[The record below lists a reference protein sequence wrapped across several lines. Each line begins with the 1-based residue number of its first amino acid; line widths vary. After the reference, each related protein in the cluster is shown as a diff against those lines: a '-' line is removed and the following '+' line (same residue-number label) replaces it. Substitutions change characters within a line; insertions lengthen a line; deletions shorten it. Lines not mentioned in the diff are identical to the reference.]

1 MPFSAGPN
9 IAARPNLVFE
19 YDLGDVQ
26 NSYKGEPTTNVMR
39 QSNNVTGTQ
48 YGYNDEYSTSQ
59 LVKTWY
65 PNLITP
71 IGTGATLL
79 SEQNAGASFYYCLNW
94 FDDSEDGK
102 RCLSAYIYPLTSGIT
117 NFTIGMIA
125 DPGNSV
131 IFNLDTGATTVG
143 AGLSN
148 ANAFYS
154 PVPGAPGWYRIG
166 ANIDGRVG
174 GWVAGI
180 GLGLATSYTPS
191 APFKSFYICGVQYER
206 NIATHCTQFTQ
217 AQTTRSSTQ
226 GLLDISGYNRTINLS
241 SVSFTSTAQM
251 TFDGTDDYIPSIG
264 TAVIPAGSSPYT
276 VSVWV
281 NRGRNNVGYEELLA
295 QWTNANSGNSF
306 FFGFNN
312 SNVRFS
318 DSWNDVSVS
327 GAGNTNVWM
336 NLVGVNTG
344 ANAYI
349 YLNGALAATKGSAL
363 TYTGTGPLIMGRQ
376 GELAG
381 EYFLGRMNN
390 VQIYNSALSAQQVLQ
405 NYNQLKTRFNIT

>member
-1 MPFSAGPN
+1 MPYSAGPN

-26 NSYKGEPTTNVMR
+26 NSYKGEPTTNLLTYSSAFNGGPWQEYCGNTSNVTYNTTDVIAPDGSTTALKVVR
-39 QSNNVTGTQ
+39 NNVTSCGASTTWGLLYSAGGTLVSGNTYTTSIWARCASGTVSMVFGLSDYYTTTVTLTTTWQRFTYTWNYTAPGQTERVFEFLSTAQDITYYVWGAQTEQKDHATQ
-48 YGYNDEYSTSQ
+48 YIAS
-59 LVKTWY
+59 
-65 PNLITP
+65 
-71 IGTGATLL
+71 
-79 SEQNAGASFYYCLNW
+79 GASQ
-94 FDDSEDGK
+94 
-102 RCLSAYIYPLTSGIT
+102 
-117 NFTIGMIA
+117 
-125 DPGNSV
+125 
-131 IFNLDTGATTVG
+131 
-143 AGLSN
+143 
-148 ANAFYS
+148 
-154 PVPGAPGWYRIG
+154 
-166 ANIDGRVG
+166 
-174 GWVAGI
+174 
-180 GLGLATSYTPS
+180 
-191 APFKSFYICGVQYER
+191 GV
-206 NIATHCTQFTQ
+206 
-217 AQTTRSSTQ
+217 RSSTQ
-226 GLLDISGYNRTINLS
+226 GLLDVSGYNRTINLS
-241 SVSFTSTAQM
+241 NMSFTSTAQM

-264 TAVIPAGSSPYT
+264 TAVVPAGSSPYT

-363 TYTGTGPLIMGRQ
+363 TYTGTGPFIMGRQ

-390 VQIYNSALSAQQVLQ
+390 VQIYNSALSAQEVLR
-405 NYNQLKTRFNIT
+405 NYNQLKTRFNLL

>member
-1 MPFSAGPN
+1 MPYSAGPN

-26 NSYKGEPTTNVMR
+26 NSYKGEPTTNLVNPSWTAWSVDGSGQGNIGTRTIISPYYCQIVDNNANTR
-39 QSNNVTGTQ
+39 QSIYVEGISASTTYTFSVQ
-48 YGYNDEYSTSQ
+48 YRS
-59 LVKTWY
+59 
-65 PNLITP
+65 I
-71 IGTGATLL
+71 
-79 SEQNAGASFYYCLNW
+79 AGAPTLRFQIQAYNGGSYISTMSFATTAQLGIVNN
-94 FDDSEDGK
+94 SEWQT
-102 RCLSAYIYPLTSGIT
+102 AYITLTTPANT
-117 NFTIGMIA
+117 NRILWFMQDG
-125 DPGNSV
+125 D
-131 IFNLDTGATTVG
+131 DYTTYTHAFELKNPQVEQKSHPTPFVVG
-143 AGLSN
+143 
-148 ANAFYS
+148 
-154 PVPGAPGWYRIG
+154 
-166 ANIDGRVG
+166 
-174 GWVAGI
+174 
-180 GLGLATSYTPS
+180 
-191 APFKSFYICGVQYER
+191 
-206 NIATHCTQFTQ
+206 
-217 AQTTRSSTQ
+217 TRSNTQ
-226 GLLDISGYNRTINLS
+226 GLLDISGYNRTIDLANMSFNS
-241 SVSFTSTAQM
+241 SAQM

-264 TAVIPAGSSPYT
+264 TAVIPAGSVPYT

-295 QWTNANSGNSF
+295 QWTYANSSNSF

-363 TYTGTGPLIMGRQ
+363 TYTGTGPLLMGRQ

-390 VQIYNSALSAQQVLQ
+390 VQIYDSALSAQEVLR
-405 NYNQLKTRFNIT
+405 NYNQLKGRFNLI